1 MKELLYQSP
10 NSNKRLSHVNN
21 LFSSVQDTVP
31 CSQAHFSVVTSLD
44 TDTEGEAGLT
54 TAIEQ
59 VKF

>member
-1 MKELLYQSP
+1 MKESLYQSP
-10 NSNKRLSHVNN
+10 NSNKHLSHVNN

-31 CSQAHFSVVTSLD
+31 CSQAHFSMVTSLD
-44 TDTEGEAGLT
+44 IDTEGEAGPT